1 MSDTEERETSQEGD
15 NRDENWPG
23 LRISC
28 DQPAVAFSTPALQ
41 PSLPASELLRILFLT
56 GRPGI
61 VAVVTHSFSSVCP
74 CIRPG
79 SAVEAC
85 SCEKHPIIHDCLAHT
100 VPADILTSPTTL
112 IVPSAWVVLGTGLGR
127 CVALGVTHR
136 VARAVARANFSVCLL
151 NCFIRTDCNDAMKEP
166 HPKLCARSPKTDR
179 LWKRY

>member
-74 CIRPG
+74 CVRPG